1 MIPTA
6 ELRVE
11 AHMTIPPTPIG
22 FHVVVKKQTIGVL
35 TWDEVKRAHD
45 QYAAMK
51 ELHKS
56 TGTER

>member
-1 MIPTA
+1 
-6 ELRVE
+6 
-11 AHMTIPPTPIG
+11 MTIPPTPIG